1 MNIKT
6 ARPLIFLIS
15 ILLGASLY
23 RLFISDICAKGT
35 NTMLAA
41 AKTKQEVVNLFP
53 KTPDQIE
60 QATDKALKEW
70 QEKIDAI
77 IRVEDKDRT
86 WENTVKAYDN
96 LALDNA
102 AILVA
107 ALQVLQMVSPD
118 EAIRNAAQKNVLKIE
133 NFAIDNLSNNVA
145 LYDALDY
152 YAKHQAADENLTKD
166 QKYFLNETLA
176 DFVRQGLNLPAKE
189 LEKVKL
195 LQKEIAKLTQEF
207 DQNIAADKSTI
218 EVTKKEL
225 SGLTEEYLSTLKQT
239 DGGKYILGVDTPT
252 YRQVMQNVTNAKT
265 REKMYHAF
273 VNRAYPQND
282 ELLKKIITK
291 RDQLAQLLGFES
303 YAQLDIDNQMA
314 KSVETAQQFI
324 VDLVKK
330 AQLKALQEFKEW
342 TKDLPESVELT
353 KEGKLKSSDSAFIS
367 NQYKKKYL
375 AIDEE
380 KIAEYFPMEKTVEG
394 LLDIY
399 EQFFN
404 LTFKEVA
411 VSGLWS
417 DEVKMIEVY
426 DKQNN
431 LLGYFLLDLYP
442 RANKYSHACQIDII
456 PATYLPTGDPTK
468 VVALVIAN
476 FPKSTKTKPS
486 LLKRQNVTTF
496 FHEFGHAIHSLLGRT
511 KLASVAGTNV
521 KRDFVEMPSQ
531 MLEEW
536 MWDKEMIKKV
546 SSHYKTGQPLPDDLI
561 DKILTLKTYN
571 TGDFVCTQS
580 CYALLS
586 LGCFG
591 KGKGKEKNPYEIN
604 KRLFDQVMPYREF
617 DPKNHMHANFG
628 HLTNYGAKYYGYLWS
643 KVFALDLFNKI
654 KKRGLLNPEI
664 GSDYATKVIGR
675 GGSKDPNE
683 LLEDFL
689 GRKPTQDAFL
699 KDLGL

>member
-1 MNIKT
+1 
-6 ARPLIFLIS
+6 
-15 ILLGASLY
+15 
-23 RLFISDICAKGT
+23 
-35 NTMLAA
+35 MLAA
-41 AKTKQEVVNLFP
+41 ARTTQEVVNLFP
-53 KTPDQIE
+53 KTPVQIE
-60 QATDKALKEW
+60 QWTDKALKEW

-77 IRVEDKDRT
+77 IAVENKDRT

-107 ALQVLQMVSPD
+107 GLYVLQMVSPD
-118 EAIRNAAQKNVLKIE
+118 EAIRNAAQKNVLKSE
-133 NFAIDNLSNNVA
+133 NFVIDNLGNNVA
-145 LYDALDY
+145 LYNALDY
-152 YAKHQAADENLTKD
+152 YAKHQATGEGLSKK
-166 QKYFLNETLA
+166 QQYFLNETLA
-176 DFVRQGLNLPAKE
+176 DFVRKGLNLPAKE
-189 LEKVKL
+189 LEKVKH
-195 LQKEIAKLTQEF
+195 LQKEIAKLIQEF
-207 DQNIAADKSTI
+207 DQNIAKDASTI
-218 EVTKKEL
+218 EASKEELPGL
-225 SGLTEEYLSTLKQT
+225 SDEYLATLKQT
-239 DGGKYILGVDTPT
+239 EDGNYILGVDTPT
-252 YRQVMQNVTNAKT
+252 YRHVMQNVAHAQT

-273 VNRAYPQND
+273 SNRAYPKND
-282 ELLKKIITK
+282 ELLKKIIVK

-303 YAQLDIDNQMA
+303 YAHLDIDNQMA
-314 KSVETAQQFI
+314 KSVDTAKAFI
-324 VDLVKK
+324 TDLVQK
-330 AQLKALQEFKEW
+330 AQPKALIEFKEW

-353 KEGKLKSSDSAFIS
+353 KEGKLKSADSSFAV

-375 AIDEE
+375 EIDEE
-380 KIAEYFPMEKTVEG
+380 KIAEYFPMEQTIEG

-404 LTFKEVA
+404 LTFKEVP
-411 VSGLWS
+411 VSGLWH
-417 DEVKMIEVY
+417 DDVKLIEVY

-442 RANKYSHACQIDII
+442 RPNKYSHACQIDII
-456 PATYLPTGDPTK
+456 PATYLPDGSPTK

-486 LLKRQNVTTF
+486 LLKRQNVQTF

-536 MWDKEMIKKV
+536 LWDKEMLKKV
-546 SSHYKTGQPLPDDLI
+546 SSHYKTKEPLPDELI
-561 DKILTLKTYN
+561 DKILALKTYN

-586 LGCFG
+586 LACFG
-591 KGKGKEKNPYEIN
+591 TGKEKNPYEIN
-604 KRLFDQVMPYREF
+604 KKLFNQLMPYREF
-617 DPKNHMHANFG
+617 DPKNHMHASFG
-628 HLTNYGAKYYGYLWS
+628 HLTGYGAKYYGYLWS

-664 GSDYATKVIGR
+664 GKDYAHKVIGQ